1 MRCFQ
6 KRKTNEKTF
15 EYIICDIPQPIFVPG
30 WRKCSGVL
38 IYLYVRK
45 WSFSGEGYGEVTLDN
60 VNAML
65 SFVYSLLA
73 GMCGTVLEAVGL
85 DFFIRIDCELKR
97 GIRCDCCSCEKIN
110 KHFTRRRL

>member
-15 EYIICDIPQPIFVPG
+15 EYIICDIRQPIFVPG

-38 IYLYVRK
+38 IYLFCQEFYFHGRNK
-45 WSFSGEGYGEVTLDN
+45 RTPLDK

-65 SFVYSLLA
+65 SFAYSLLA
-73 GMCGTVLEAVGL
+73 GMCGTALEAVGP
-85 DFFIRIDCELKR
+85 DPYVEFFHTD
-97 GIRCDCCSCEKIN
+97 
-110 KHFTRRRL
+110 RL

>member
-15 EYIICDIPQPIFVPG
+15 EYIICDIRQPIFVPG

-38 IYLYVRK
+38 IYLFCQEIYLHGRNK
-45 WSFSGEGYGEVTLDN
+45 RPPLDN

-65 SFVYSLLA
+65 SFAYSLLA
-73 GMCGTVLEAVGL
+73 GMCGTALEAVGL
-85 DFFIRIDCELKR
+85 DPYVGFFHTD
-97 GIRCDCCSCEKIN
+97 
-110 KHFTRRRL
+110 RL

>member
-15 EYIICDIPQPIFVPG
+15 EYIICDIQKTIFVPG

-38 IYLYVRK
+38 IYLFCQEFYFHGRNK
-45 WSFSGEGYGEVTLDN
+45 RPPLDN

-65 SFVYSLLA
+65 SFAYSLLA
-73 GMCGTVLEAVGL
+73 GMCGTALEAVGL
-85 DFFIRIDCELKR
+85 DPYVGFFHTD
-97 GIRCDCCSCEKIN
+97 
-110 KHFTRRRL
+110 RL

>member
-1 MRCFQ
+1 M
-6 KRKTNEKTF
+6 
-15 EYIICDIPQPIFVPG
+15 
-30 WRKCSGVL
+30 SGNGRFLARVT
-38 IYLYVRK
+38 
-45 WSFSGEGYGEVTLDN
+45 GEVTLNN